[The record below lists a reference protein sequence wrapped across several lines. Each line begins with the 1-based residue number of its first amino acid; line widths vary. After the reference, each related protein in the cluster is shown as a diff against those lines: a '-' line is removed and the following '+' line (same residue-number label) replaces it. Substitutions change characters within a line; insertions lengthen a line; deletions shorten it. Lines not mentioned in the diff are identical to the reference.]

1 MTLNARQAASRDLD
15 RVTEI
20 ITLAFLD
27 DPVWSVALARPE
39 GTTDHHAAYWRF
51 FVDGA
56 QKQDGLWLTDDSAAV
71 SVWIPPGG
79 SELSDPASGELTAFN
94 RRVLGEAG
102 AAEMDALYERFESN
116 HPDADP
122 HAYLSLLATHP
133 DFRGRGIG
141 QALLAE
147 NLARWDRLGLPS
159 YLESTNPAND
169 HRYERAGFRRVGA
182 FRAVRDD
189 APISTM
195 WRPATVVG

>member
-1 MTLNARQAASRDLD
+1 VTARQATARDLD
-15 RVTEI
+15 RVTETV
-20 ITLAFLD
+20 TLAFLA
-27 DPVWSVALARPE
+27 DPVWSVALARPD

-56 QKQDGLWLTDDSAAV
+56 HAQGGVWLVDDGAAV
-71 SVWIPPGG
+71 SIWVPPGR
-79 SELSDPASGELTAFN
+79 SELAEVALRELTAFN
-94 RRVLGEAG
+94 RNALGDAG
-102 AAEMDALYERFESN
+102 ADQMAELYERFEAN
-116 HPDADP
+116 HPDAEP

-147 NLARWDRLGLPS
+147 DLARWDRLGLPG

-169 HRYERAGFRRVGA
+169 HRYERAGFRRVGG
-182 FRAVRDD
+182 FDAVRDG

-195 WRPATVVG
+195 WRPALGAG